1 MADIVEEESVEEE
14 SCVPVIRFA
23 NTVSWSNQH
32 LLGLRDKKSCC
43 PLCVKSPAKENLRE
57 VKFYTKSDGLS
68 QHCCVIHHVH
78 GTLSDEV
85 LQQANEFSKVLV
97 YRETLESIKDLSKA
111 RERDNN
117 NGTNYKKCIVKCDG
131 DGDDELELFGVS
143 EKEAAKLFSLC
154 LFHKGIIHSIE
165 NKDNSTKVSVVSSEK
180 EIDFL
185 VWGGGGG
192 GISYIWKYA
201 IVDW

>member
-23 NTVSWSNQH
+23 NTASWSNQH
-32 LLGLRDKKSCC
+32 LLSLRDKKLCC

-57 VKFYTKSDGLS
+57 VKFYTKSDGLN
-68 QHCCVIHHVH
+68 QHCHVIHHVH

-85 LQQANEFSKVLV
+85 LQQTDEFSKVLV

-117 NGTNYKKCIVKCDG
+117 NYTKYKKCIVKC

-143 EKEAAKLFSLC
+143 EKEAAKLFSLY
-154 LFHKGIIHSIE
+154 LFHKGRIHSIE
-165 NKDNSTKVSVVSSEK
+165 NRDNQYKSVGCK
-180 EIDFL
+180 L
-185 VWGGGGG
+185 
-192 GISYIWKYA
+192 
-201 IVDW
+201 

>member
-1 MADIVEEESVEEE
+1 MGDIVEEDSVEDE

-32 LLGLRDKKSCC
+32 LLSLRDKKLCC
-43 PLCVKSPAKENLRE
+43 SLGVKSPVKENLRE

-97 YRETLESIKDLSKA
+97 YRETLESIKDLSK
-111 RERDNN
+111 
-117 NGTNYKKCIVKCDG
+117 
-131 DGDDELELFGVS
+131 
-143 EKEAAKLFSLC
+143 
-154 LFHKGIIHSIE
+154 
-165 NKDNSTKVSVVSSEK
+165 STRKRQ
-180 EIDFL
+180 
-185 VWGGGGG
+185 
-192 GISYIWKYA
+192 
-201 IVDW
+201 